1 METEICYT
9 ILKNYG
15 IRIYDEEGIIYETYS
30 KTIMSNEIKKEV
42 KKIYEDI
49 KVKNKK
55 NVKYNNIYK
64 M

>member
-42 KKIYEDI
+42 KKIELKELDLR
-49 KVKNKK
+49 
-55 NVKYNNIYK
+55 
-64 M
+64 